1 MSNKV
6 KFGLKSLFIA
16 KVTEGT
22 DGAITFGAPR
32 SWPGSVSLTMDPQG
46 DTNAFYADDC
56 KYYVTTSNDGYEVS
70 LETALVPD
78 WFTEEYLG
86 ETKDTDGNLVE
97 QTTDSPNHF
106 AALFEFTGDKKAIRH
121 CLFYCQAS
129 RPTVEGETK
138 GESAEVKTES
148 ISFTS
153 MALPGTN
160 IIKKKSTEETDATK
174 YANWYNEVV
183 TPQFT
188 TVGIP
193 QEGEGE

>member
-16 KVTEGT
+16 SVTEAANGE
-22 DGAITFGAPR
+22 ITFGTPR

-97 QTTDSPNHF
+97 QTTDSPSHF

-121 CLFYCQAS
+121 CLFYCQAA

-160 IIKKKSTEETDATK
+160 IIKKKSTDDTTTEAYNSWYQTVSTPSFAT
-174 YANWYNEVV
+174 A
-183 TPQFT
+183 
-188 TVGIP
+188 GIP
-193 QEGEGE
+193 QEGE